1 MYALGGNISLH
12 PVEFFF
18 ILIFPYL
25 VVLIMAYAGSRVVY
39 GLGAAVT
46 KARAL
51 RAKEWWDENRP
62 ASPAGTAEPVA
73 V

>member
-51 RAKEWWDENRP
+51 RAKE
-62 ASPAGTAEPVA
+62 
-73 V
+73 